1 MNNNDDNDDDE
12 FGLGNHYG
20 NEITVPLLSLLR
32 QDILHPR
39 AVHGTPIYKP
49 YVMDIQANE
58 LVIKY
63 GHEIGYAEKKIHK
76 GEWVH
81 TQNMGCRRGK

>member
-1 MNNNDDNDDDE
+1 MERRLLVMNPKDNVGVLLEQASAGDFCIYNSESIELTTDIE
-12 FGLGNHYG
+12 FAHKVALMN
-20 NEITVPLLSLLR
+20 IP
-32 QDILHPR
+32 
-39 AVHGTPIYKP
+39 
-49 YVMDIQANE
+49 ANE

-63 GHEIGYAEKKIHK
+63 GHAIGYAEKEIHK